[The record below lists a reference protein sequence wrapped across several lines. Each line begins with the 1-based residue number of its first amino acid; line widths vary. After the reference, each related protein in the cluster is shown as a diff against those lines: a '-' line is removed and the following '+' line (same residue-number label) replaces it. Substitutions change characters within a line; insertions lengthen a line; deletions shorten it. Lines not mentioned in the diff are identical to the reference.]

1 MKRLLCLLL
10 LAAGCARAG
19 RPDQGVPP
27 TENARALAAAED
39 ELGRAAA
46 ALDTTALEPRPIDC
60 DRARGLRDDICRL
73 SEKICTLVA
82 RDARLENG
90 PARCQDARGR
100 CQSARKLVAG
110 ACGPEGR

>member
-10 LAAGCARAG
+10 LATGCVRAG
-19 RPDQGVPP
+19 RPDQGVAA

-39 ELGRAAA
+39 ELTRAAA
-46 ALDTTALEPRPIDC
+46 ALDTTALEPHPIDC
-60 DRARGLRDDICRL
+60 DRARGQRDDICRL
-73 SEKICTLVA
+73 SEKICTLA
-82 RDARLENG
+82 AGDARLEKE
-90 PARCQDARGR
+90 PRCQDARGR